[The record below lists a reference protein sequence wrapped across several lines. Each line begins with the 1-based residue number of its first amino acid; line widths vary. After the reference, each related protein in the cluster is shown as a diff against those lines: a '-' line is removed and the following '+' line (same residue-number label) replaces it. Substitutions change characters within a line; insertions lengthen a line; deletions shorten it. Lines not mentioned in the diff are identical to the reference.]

1 MIKGYVTSN
10 VNVRNKPDEKLSNS
24 SLVGSIAT
32 NGTFEGLELVVD
44 AMGKKWIKLTK
55 INGVSVSDD
64 RYIAAYI
71 SSVKYSVIPDVTNP
85 PVEDLGIP
93 ERVTTIEEFK
103 LSDGSIKKRTIVWNN
118 PQVTEE

>member
-10 VNVRNKPDEKLSNS
+10 VNVRNKPDEKLLNS
-24 SLVGSIAT
+24 SLVGSIAA
-32 NGTFEGLELVVD
+32 NGNFEGSDLVND
-44 AMGKKWIKLTK
+44 ALGKKWIKLTK
-55 INGVSVSDD
+55 INGVSFVDY

-71 SSVKYSVIPDVTNP
+71 STVKYSVIPDVVNP
-85 PVEDLGIP
+85 PIEDLGVP